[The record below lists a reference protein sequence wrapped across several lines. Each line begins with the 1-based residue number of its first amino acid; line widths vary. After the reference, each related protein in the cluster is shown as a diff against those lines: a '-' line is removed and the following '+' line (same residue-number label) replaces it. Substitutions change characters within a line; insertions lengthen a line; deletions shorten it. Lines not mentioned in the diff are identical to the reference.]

1 MEPSN
6 VEYVDIS
13 EEIEEIDEN
22 EENEDETIEVIF
34 KEENKIH
41 DRINN
46 KKGIK
51 IHSIASKL
59 KIIKYAEAHGRVEA
73 REKYRVAESTLRD
86 WLKNKEKF
94 ENLDSNKLSL
104 TTLHKGPS
112 PKYPETNNKLIDYI
126 EFNRKLGL
134 PITTWSLLLELY
146 KLEPERKDL
155 SIKTNLQLL

>member
-1 MEPSN
+1 MESSN

-13 EEIEEIDEN
+13 EEIEEMDEN

-46 KKGIK
+46 KKGVK
-51 IHSIASKL
+51 IHSI
-59 KIIKYAEAHGRVEA
+59 KIIKYAKANGRVEA

-94 ENLDSNKLSL
+94 ENLDSNILSL
-104 TTLHKGPS
+104 TTLYKDPS
-112 PKYPETNNKLIDYI
+112 PKYPETNNKLID
-126 EFNRKLGL
+126 
-134 PITTWSLLLELY
+134 
-146 KLEPERKDL
+146 
-155 SIKTNLQLL
+155 

>member
-1 MEPSN
+1 M
-6 VEYVDIS
+6 
-13 EEIEEIDEN
+13 DEN

-41 DRINN
+41 NRINN
-46 KKGIK
+46 KKGVK

-59 KIIKYAEAHGRVEA
+59 KIIKYTEAHGRVEA

-104 TTLHKGPS
+104 TTLH
-112 PKYPETNNKLIDYI
+112 
-126 EFNRKLGL
+126 
-134 PITTWSLLLELY
+134 
-146 KLEPERKDL
+146 
-155 SIKTNLQLL
+155 